1 MRIEQEQVKVQN
13 NRTNP
18 NIKLNIQNTTIKES
32 AAFSSVN
39 VATNESILINKELK
53 TKDEIMQEAG
63 QINLDV
69 KKKHMAVLSQTM
81 TYDDF
86 KQMNEDGYKCKD
98 QSPEEV
104 INTLDQIKA
113 KLLQAGVVIEGYT
126 DTLTDSELAM
136 AVGDENFARAINQ
149 KLERYDLP
157 KTMENQTQVVQAMEV
172 AQTLQPLS
180 NPSIEYLIKN
190 NLEPT
195 IQNLY
200 IAQHSNY
207 NNRVATQNVYYSDGE
222 TSYLSKKS
230 ANVLEE
236 TSLLQ
241 IKNILEKQ
249 NIPFSED
256 EQENLNYM
264 VGADLPIT
272 EENIVYFQQLKNL
285 ELPMGKQDLLEKVV
299 VSLANGNSAM
309 DANLCHQNYY
319 IEEGLNNYQ
328 KLQEMS
334 IDDIEKQKQLKE
346 IRLKLT
352 LDASIQMSKC
362 NITPDTTSIK
372 EIIRFL
378 TEYETTR
385 AQELFSNDV
394 EAQEKY
400 SIYQTNLNTIAE
412 VKEAPISIL
421 GNDIANINRVSIQTI
436 ADWSREK
443 ENHSSVQHKL
453 LSYETIWTSPRKDMG
468 DSLTKAVENSDVLLE
483 GLGIEPSKE
492 SYRALQILAENQLE
506 ITTDAINN
514 IMEFDSKLQTVL
526 QNLTPDQVLRLVKEG
541 INPIQMQLDEI
552 LTFVSEPME
561 TDVKHNILA
570 QDVNT
575 SLLSSVE
582 E

>member
-334 IDDIEKQKQLKE
+334 IDDIEKQKQLEE

-421 GNDIANINRVSIQTI
+421 GNDIANINRVSIQI
-436 ADWSREK
+436 
-443 ENHSSVQHKL
+443 
-453 LSYETIWTSPRKDMG
+453 G
-468 DSLTKAVENSDVLLE
+468 
-483 GLGIEPSKE
+483 
-492 SYRALQILAENQLE
+492 RAH
-506 ITTDAINN
+506 
-514 IMEFDSKLQTVL
+514 V
-526 QNLTPDQVLRLVKEG
+526 
-541 INPIQMQLDEI
+541 
-552 LTFVSEPME
+552 
-561 TDVKHNILA
+561 
-570 QDVNT
+570 
-575 SLLSSVE
+575 
-582 E
+582 